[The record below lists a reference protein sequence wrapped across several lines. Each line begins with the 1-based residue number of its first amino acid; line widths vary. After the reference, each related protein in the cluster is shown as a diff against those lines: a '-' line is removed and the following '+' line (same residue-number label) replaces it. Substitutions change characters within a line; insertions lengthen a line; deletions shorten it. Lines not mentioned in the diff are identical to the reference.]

1 MKLPI
6 SAIILTFNEE
16 KNIKAC
22 LESIINDI
30 DEVII
35 VDSGS
40 TDNTLEILK
49 EYKVKIYSHPFENYA
64 LQRNWAFENIETTN
78 NWILNMDADHRTM
91 PELISELKQKF
102 STGIKLDTNGFLI
115 SRRTIFMDKWIK
127 YGGHYPTYHAV
138 MFRKG
143 VGHCEQKNY
152 DQHFVIDGS
161 TEILKGD
168 IIDIITD
175 SLSNF
180 THRHNKWSTLE
191 AEEAVNE
198 IKLKG
203 TFINANKNGNPME
216 KRRYMKQKYYSY
228 PIFLRVFIYF
238 FIRYVVKRG
247 FLDGKEGLIFHFLQ
261 GFWFRFLVD
270 AKIYEL
276 NKKRKNHDKS

>member
-6 SAIILTFNEE
+6 TAIVLTFNEE

-22 LESIINDI
+22 LESILDYV
-30 DEVII
+30 DEVVI

-40 TDNTLEILK
+40 TDATLEILK
-49 EYKVKIYSHPFENYA
+49 AYKVSVYSHPFENYS
-64 LQRNWAFENIETTN
+64 LQRNWAFSAIEITN
-78 NWILNMDADHRTM
+78 NWILNIDADHRATA
-91 PELISELKQKF
+91 ELISELQGKF
-102 STGIKLDTNGFLI
+102 NAGIAPQINGFMV
-115 SRRTIFMDKWIK
+115 SRKTIFMDRWVK

-138 MFRKG
+138 MFRNGK
-143 VGHCEQKNY
+143 GHCEQKNY
-152 DQHFVIDGS
+152 DQHFVIDGK

-180 THRHNKWSTLE
+180 TLRHNKWASLE
-191 AEEAVNE
+191 AEEAVNDLKSE
-198 IKLKG
+198 GIFIKP
-203 TFINANKNGNPME
+203 NKNGNPME
-216 KRRYMKQKYYSY
+216 KRRYMKHKYYSY

-238 FIRYVVKRG
+238 IIRYIIKRG

-261 GFWFRFLVD
+261 GFWFRLLVD

-276 NKKRKNHDKS
+276 QKRKLQK